1 MEPIDQLSYIL
12 PTVSMTVGH
21 IVPSQLTA
29 ATPCSE
35 FRVQDLL
42 DHLMVGGDMFAARFR
57 GEEATP
63 NGHDPVDGVVPA
75 AAFRT
80 TMEGLLAS
88 VKSPGAME
96 RTISAPIGEVPGSV
110 MARFAAFD
118 VLMHGWDLAQATDQ
132 PYELP
137 PVVVAAVDE
146 FARTALTPEMRDGDT
161 FKDETT
167 PPDDASQLERLV
179 AFSGRSL

>member
-1 MEPIDQLSYIL
+1 MEPIEQLSYIL
-12 PTVSMTVGH
+12 PTLSMTVGH
-21 IVPSQLTA
+21 IVPSQLTDP
-29 ATPCSE
+29 TPCSKFTVE
-35 FRVQDLL
+35 DLL
-42 DHLMVGGDMFAARFR
+42 DHLMVGGDMFAAEFR

-63 NGHDPVDGVVPA
+63 NEHDAVYGVVPA
-75 AAFRT
+75 ADFRA
-80 TMEGLLAS
+80 TMEDLLDA

-96 RTISAPIGEVPGSV
+96 RTISAPIGEVPGSI

-137 PVVVAAVDE
+137 PAVIAAVDD
-146 FARTALTPEMRDGDT
+146 FARNALTLEMRDGDT

-167 PPDDASQLERLV
+167 PPANASRLEQLV
-179 AFSGRSL
+179 AFSGRSV